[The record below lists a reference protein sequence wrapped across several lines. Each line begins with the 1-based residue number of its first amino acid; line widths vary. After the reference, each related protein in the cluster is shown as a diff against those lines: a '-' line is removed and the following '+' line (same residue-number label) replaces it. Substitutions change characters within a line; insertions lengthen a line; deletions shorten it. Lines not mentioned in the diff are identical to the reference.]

1 MAEAATAA
9 SKVTASPSA
18 ANVTASP
25 SAANVTASPSAKR
38 QHIGKDVS
46 TRRRLARAR
55 RHFRLRKRVSGSPQR
70 PRLVVNRS
78 SRHIAVQLVDDLA
91 GHTLAAASS
100 IEPEVRAVDG
110 DKKARAVR
118 VGELIAARAKAVGV
132 DRVVFDRGGYAYHG
146 RIAALADAAREAGL
160 EF

>member
-9 SKVTASPSA
+9 S
-18 ANVTASP
+18 NVTASP
-25 SAANVTASPSAKR
+25 SAANLTASPSAKR

-118 VGELIAARAKAVGV
+118 VGELIAARAKAAGV